1 MGEEIYERKSERTG
15 TCSASEAGKPRH
27 SASPD
32 TAERNKAIGT
42 PPTRPN
48 QASGIFAGI
57 DFNKFVK
64 PRKKTP
70 PPIVRE
76 RVAPT
81 RPKSILDRSIRNVLG
96 IKSIDED
103 MYGPALPPP
112 AT

>member
-1 MGEEIYERKSERTG
+1 MG
-15 TCSASEAGKPRH
+15 
-27 SASPD
+27 
-32 TAERNKAIGT
+32 ERNKAIGT

-112 AT
+112 ATSSQNIVISSDSDSDEWEEKSTKH